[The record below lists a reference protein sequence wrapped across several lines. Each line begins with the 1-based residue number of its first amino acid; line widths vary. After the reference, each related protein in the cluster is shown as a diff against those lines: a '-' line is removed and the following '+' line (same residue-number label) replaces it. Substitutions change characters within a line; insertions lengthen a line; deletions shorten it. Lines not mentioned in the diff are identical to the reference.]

1 MKKIIMLLTMLLVS
15 LNSQATLLSVEL
27 NQDSY
32 QVGDVLTADLI
43 ISDIEEDSLG
53 FQKLLATF
61 DFTLSWDNS
70 ITDYVSSSF
79 GNKLNVGLGG
89 SDQSAF
95 DIMTDSASLSE
106 ISYAWWDELLPVQDG
121 LSQFVLASVN
131 FNVTSVGTGIL
142 NLANV
147 SFGDDFGVS
156 FADVSSNNTSFIVN
170 SSGPVDIPEP
180 MTMVLMLVALTL
192 LARQRNLN

>member
-15 LNSQATLLSVEL
+15 FNSQATLLSVDF

-32 QVGDVLTADLI
+32 QVGEVLTADFI
-43 ISDIEEDSLG
+43 ISDIEEDGLG
-53 FQKLLATF
+53 LQKLLASF
-61 DFTLSWDNS
+61 DFTLSWDDS
-70 ITDYVSSSF
+70 IIDYVSSSF
-79 GNKLNVGLGG
+79 GNKLNVGFG
-89 SDQSAF
+89 SDQSVF
-95 DIMTDSASLSE
+95 DIMTDSVSLSE
-106 ISYAWWDELLPVQDG
+106 ISSAWWDELLPVQDG

>member
-32 QVGDVLTADLI
+32 QVGDALTADFI
-43 ISDIEEDSLG
+43 ISDIEEDALG

-61 DFTLSWDNS
+61 DFMLSWDDS
-70 ITDYVSSSF
+70 IINYVSSSF
-79 GNKLNVGLGG
+79 GNKLDVGFGG

-95 DIMTDSASLSE
+95 DIMTDSVSLSE

-131 FNVTSVGTGIL
+131 FNVTGTGTGIL
-142 NLANV
+142 NLTNV

-156 FADVSSNNTSFIVN
+156 FTDVSSNNASFIVD
-170 SSGPVDIPEP
+170 SVGPVDVPEP

-192 LARQRNLN
+192 LARQRKLN